1 MVNGTWVS
9 PSCRMFVRK
18 FPQATEVRDPP
29 PSPEGPAFVLFLPC
43 AITGQTA
50 TRRRDPRGCPARAAL
65 TADLTRCRQCP
76 SVKLQVYTLGVHFQ
90 IYVKIHNL
98 LVMQRKA

>member
-9 PSCRMFVRK
+9 PPAECSYVS
-18 FPQATEVRDPP
+18 FPKRPRCGDPP

-76 SVKLQVYTLGVHFQ
+76 AVEFQVYTLGVHFQ